1 MAHSTLGTMPAAIDP
16 AFTCCLAS
24 AAVSSEP
31 EKSAHKAKAKT
42 HKAKA
47 KSHGHE
53 SKEAAKA
60 TVK

>member
-1 MAHSTLGTMPAAIDP
+1 M
-16 AFTCCLAS
+16 
-24 AAVSSEP
+24 SSEP
-31 EKSAHKAKAKT
+31 EKTAHKAKAKT

-60 TVK
+60 AVK